1 MRKIFVIALREYRS
15 AVKTKSFIISLIL
28 VPVLMGGSLAV
39 SILTEDKVDTADKK
53 YVVLDHSQLFSEA
66 LQQRVRQHN
75 ESEIFKPGTQERI
88 RPTYSLEFL
97 NPESSELLNQK
108 HELSEKVRSKELAG
122 FLEIGPSVLHP
133 DADPPNAYV
142 RFYSE
147 SSFLDEAGNWF
158 AGPINDHLRLMRM
171 HEMNLAADSIK
182 ELFYYANVENMGLVT
197 FDTVSGN
204 IRDAEKSNPIQSLLI
219 PYILVMLMFM
229 LGIMGSTPLITA
241 VMEEK
246 MEKIAEVLL
255 ATVTPAQFMAGK
267 VLGSACVS
275 LTTAAIY
282 IIAGMLT
289 ANQLGFTDM
298 IPYNLVA
305 WFFIFLIFFLI
316 MMGSLFTSLGA
327 ACNDNKDAQNVSFP
341 AMMPMILPLFVIMP
355 VLKNPAGDFATWLS
369 LFPPFTPMLMITR
382 MATPVTI
389 PAWQPI
395 AGLLGVIVFTSFA
408 VWAGSRIFRTGIL
421 MQGQKPTLGN
431 LFKYAFKG

>member
-1 MRKIFVIALREYRS
+1 MRKILVIILREYKA

-28 VPVLMGGSLAV
+28 VPVLMLGSMAV
-39 SILTEDKVDTADKK
+39 TILSEDKVDTSTKK
-53 YVVLDHSQLFSEA
+53 FVVIDHSELFAEP
-66 LQQRVRQHN
+66 LQQRVTQRN
-75 ESEIFKPGTQERI
+75 ESEIFKPGTSEKI
-88 RPTYSLEFL
+88 RPGYLLEFVKPTAGDL
-97 NPESSELLNQK
+97 GQK
-108 HELSEKVRSKELAG
+108 HELSEKVRSKEIAG

-133 DADPPNAYV
+133 DKDRENAYI

-147 SSFLDEAGNWF
+147 SSFLDEAGRWF
-158 AGPINDHLRLMRM
+158 EGPINNHLRTIRM
-171 HEMNLAADSIK
+171 KEMNLQADSIQ
-182 ELFYYANVENMGLVT
+182 ELFYWSDIERMGLLT
-197 FDTVSGN
+197 LDETSGD
-204 IRDAEKSNPIQSLLI
+204 IKDAEKSNPVESLII

-246 MEKIAEVLL
+246 MEKISEVLL

-267 VLGSACVS
+267 IIGSTCVS

-282 IIAGMLT
+282 ITAGVLT
-289 ANQLGFTDM
+289 ATQLGYTGLV
-298 IPYNLVA
+298 PYNLII
-305 WFFIFLIFFLI
+305 WFFVFLVFFLV
-316 MMGSLFTSLGA
+316 MMGSIFTALGA

-341 AMMPMILPLFVIMP
+341 AMMPMIIPLFVLWPILRNP
-355 VLKNPAGDFATWLS
+355 VGEMATWLS

-395 AGLLGVIVFTSFA
+395 AGLLGVIAFTWLA

-421 MQGQKPTLGN
+421 MQGQKPTIKN
-431 LFKYAFKG
+431 LVRYVFKG